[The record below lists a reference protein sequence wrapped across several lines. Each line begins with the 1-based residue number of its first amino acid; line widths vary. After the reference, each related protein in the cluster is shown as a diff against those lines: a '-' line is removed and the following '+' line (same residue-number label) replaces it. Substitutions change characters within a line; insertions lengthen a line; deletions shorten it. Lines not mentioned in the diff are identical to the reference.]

1 VAQANL
7 SAARW
12 NLFALR
18 AVNAKTVLAWIA
30 VAVATVVYFM
40 PPPAGFDATMM
51 HAAALVILAVG
62 LWAVNVFPEHVTGLV
77 FLLVAMLLA
86 VAPASVVFN
95 GFTSTTLWLVFGG
108 LFMAEAVR
116 ATGLGER
123 LARLLLDRFTGS
135 YPAVIVGVVVVST
148 ALSFVMPATMSRVLL
163 LIPIFSALATR
174 MGFKPG
180 SEGHYGIVLTM
191 LMTTYQVGTGIL
203 PANAPN
209 LVLAGAAE
217 TLYQVPLIYGEYLWV
232 QFPVLGVL
240 KAVALAVLTLLIF
253 PATPQPSAE
262 RWEMAPMSAP
272 ERRLVLILAA
282 ALLFWV
288 TDFLHGIKPGWVALA
303 AGLACMMPVIGVIPM
318 TAFNER
324 VRYGPFF
331 YVGAILGLGSVMNE
345 TGLAGAIGLT
355 LANALDMNRGEDL
368 RNFVLMSVLATLA
381 GLFTTNPSQ
390 PALLAPL
397 AAHAAE
403 AAGWPIKAAL
413 MTLAVGF
420 STMILPH
427 QVPPVVVGLHVAN
440 IPFRVAMRY
449 TLPIAGVSLFILLPI
464 DYLWWRLIG
473 YFG

>member
-1 VAQANL
+1 MH
-7 SAARW
+7 
-12 NLFALR
+12 
-18 AVNAKTVLAWIA
+18 AVNVKTVLGWI
-30 VAVATVVYFM
+30 VAAIAAAVYFM
-40 PPPAGFDATMM
+40 PPPAGFDAAKT

-62 LWAVNVFPEHVTGLV
+62 LWAVNVFPEHVTGLL
-77 FLLVAMLLA
+77 FLVLAILLA
-86 VAPASVVFN
+86 VAPASVVFE

-116 ATGLGER
+116 STGLGER
-123 LARLLLDRFTGS
+123 LARFLLGPFTGS
-135 YPAVIVGVVVVST
+135 YPAVIAGAVVVST
-148 ALSFVMPATMSRVLL
+148 VLAFVMPATVGRVLL
-163 LIPIFSALATR
+163 LIPIFSAVAAR
-174 MGFKPG
+174 MGFKPA
-180 SEGHYGIVLTM
+180 SNGHYGILATM

-217 TLYQVPLIYGEYLWV
+217 TLYRTPLIYGEYLLV

-240 KAVALAVLTLLIF
+240 KAVVLVAITLLVF
-253 PATPQPSAE
+253 PATAQPRVG
-262 RWEMAPMSAP
+262 RWELAPMSAA
-272 ERRLVLILAA
+272 ERRLAIILGA

-303 AGLACMMPVIGVIPM
+303 AGLACMMPVVGVMPM

-331 YVGAILGLGSVMNE
+331 YIGAILGLGAVMND
-345 TGLAGAIGLT
+345 TGLAGAIGLALAQT
-355 LANALDMNRGEDL
+355 LELGRGDDF
-368 RNFVLMSVLATLA
+368 RNFMLMSALATVA

-397 AAHAAE
+397 AAHVAE

-413 MTLAVGF
+413 MTLAIGF
-420 STMILPH
+420 STLILPH
-427 QVPPVVVGLHVAN
+427 QVPPVVIAMQVAR
-440 IPFRVAMRY
+440 IPYRVVLRY
-449 TLPIAGVSLFILLPI
+449 SLPVAGVSLFILLPI
-464 DYLWWRLIG
+464 DYLWWRAIS

>member
-1 VAQANL
+1 M
-7 SAARW
+7 
-12 NLFALR
+12 R
-18 AVNAKTVLAWIA
+18 AVKIKTVLAWIVVAIA
-30 VAVATVVYFM
+30 VAAYFL
-40 PPPAGFDATMM
+40 PPPAGFDAAKT

-62 LWAVNVFPEHVTGLV
+62 LWAVNIFPEHITGIV
-77 FLLVAMLLA
+77 FLLAAMLLA
-86 VAPASVVFN
+86 VAPADVVFS
-95 GFTSTTLWLVFGG
+95 GFASTTLWLVFGG

-123 LARLLLDRFTGS
+123 LARFMLDPFTRS
-135 YPAVIVGVVVVST
+135 YPAVIIGVVVVST
-148 ALSFVMPATMSRVLL
+148 ALCFVMPATIGRVLL
-163 LIPIFSALATR
+163 LIPIFAALAAR

-180 SEGHYGIVLTM
+180 STGYYGILLTM
-191 LMTTYQVGTGIL
+191 LMTTYQVGTGVL

-232 QFPVLGVL
+232 QFPVLGML

-253 PATPQPSAE
+253 PATPQPQAG
-262 RWEMAPMSAP
+262 RWEMAPMSAA

-282 ALLFWV
+282 ALLFWA
-288 TDFLHGIKPGWVALA
+288 TDFTHGIKPGWVALA
-303 AGLACMMPVIGVIPM
+303 AGLACMMPGVGVIPM

-331 YVGAILGLGSVMNE
+331 YVGAILGLGAVMNE
-345 TGLAGAIGLT
+345 TGLAAAVGLA
-355 LANALDMNRGEDL
+355 LANALDMSRGEDF
-368 RNFVLMSVLATLA
+368 RNFVLMSVLATFA
-381 GLFTTNPSQ
+381 GVFTTNPSQ

-397 AAHAAE
+397 AAHVAE
-403 AAGWPIKAAL
+403 AAGWPIQAAL

-427 QVPPVVVGLHVAN
+427 QVPPVVVGLHVAS

-473 YFG
+473 YFD

>member
-1 VAQANL
+1 M
-7 SAARW
+7 RK
-12 NLFALR
+12 
-18 AVNAKTVLAWIA
+18 VNARALLTWVVVLIA
-30 VAVATVVYFM
+30 AAVYM
-40 PPPAGFDATMM
+40 LPPPAGFDAVTM

-62 LWAVNVFPEHVTGLV
+62 LWAVNIFPEHVTGLV
-77 FLLVAMLLA
+77 FLLVAMLFA
-86 VAPASVVFN
+86 VAPASVVFS
-95 GFTSTTLWLVFGG
+95 GFASTTLWLVFGG

-135 YPAVIVGVVVVST
+135 YPAVIVGVMLVST
-148 ALSFVMPATMSRVLL
+148 ALCFVMPATVGRVLL
-163 LIPIFSALATR
+163 LVPIFSALATR
-174 MGFKPG
+174 MGFRLG
-180 SEGHYGIVLTM
+180 SEGYYGIMLTM

-240 KAVALAVLTLLIF
+240 KALALVVLTLRIF
-253 PATPQPSAE
+253 PAAPQPLAGS
-262 RWEMAPMSAP
+262 WEMAPMSSA

-282 ALLFWV
+282 ALLFWA

-303 AGLACMMPVIGVIPM
+303 AGLACMMPVIGVIP
-318 TAFNER
+318 TSAFNER

-331 YVGAILGLGSVMNE
+331 YVGAILGLGAVMND
-345 TGLAGAIGLT
+345 TGLAGAIGLA
-355 LANALDMNRGEDL
+355 LASALDVGRDEDF
-368 RNFVLMSVLATLA
+368 RNFALMTLLATFA
-381 GLFTTNPSQ
+381 GIFTTNPSQ

-397 AAHAAE
+397 AAHVAE

-427 QVPPVVVGLHVAN
+427 QVPPMVVGMHVAS
-440 IPFRVAMRY
+440 IPFGVAMRY
-449 TLPIAGVSLFILLPI
+449 TLPVAAVSLFILMPI

>member
-1 VAQANL
+1 MKP
-7 SAARW
+7 SAI
-12 NLFALR
+12 
-18 AVNAKTVLAWIA
+18 LAWIV
-30 VAVATVVYFM
+30 VAIAAGIYFM
-40 PPPAGFDATMM
+40 PPPAGFDTTKM
-51 HAAALVILAVG
+51 HAAAVVILAVG
-62 LWAVNVFPEHVTGLV
+62 LWAVNVFPEYITGLV

-86 VAPASVVFN
+86 VAPSSVVFH

-123 LARLLLDRFTGS
+123 LARIMLDRFTGS
-135 YPAVIVGVVVVST
+135 YRAVIVGVVVVST
-148 ALSFVMPATMSRVLL
+148 ALAFLMPATVGRVLL
-163 LIPIFSALATR
+163 LIPIFTAVAAR
-174 MGFKPG
+174 MGFAPG
-180 SEGHYGIVLTM
+180 SQGYYGIQLTM
-191 LMTTYQVGTGIL
+191 LMTTYQIGTGIL

-240 KAVALAVLTLLIF
+240 KAVALVVLAVLVL

-262 RWEMAPMSAP
+262 RWEMAPMSAG
-272 ERRLVLILAA
+272 ERRLMVILAA
-282 ALLFWV
+282 ALMFWAS
-288 TDFLHGIKPGWVALA
+288 DFLHGIKPGWVALA
-303 AGLACMMPVIGVIPM
+303 AGLACMMPGIGVM
-318 TAFNER
+318 SMSAFNER

-331 YVGAILGLGSVMNE
+331 YVGAILGLGAVMNE
-345 TGLAGAIGLT
+345 TGLSSAIGLA
-355 LANALDMNRGEDL
+355 LADALDVSRGEDL
-368 RNFVLMSVLATLA
+368 RNFVLMSVLATFA

-397 AAHAAE
+397 AAHVAE

-420 STMILPH
+420 STMILPY
-427 QVPPVVVGLHVAN
+427 QVPPMVVGMHVAN

-449 TLPIAGVSLFILLPI
+449 TLPVAGVSLFILLPI

>member
-1 VAQANL
+1 M
-7 SAARW
+7 
-12 NLFALR
+12 R
-18 AVNAKTVLAWIA
+18 AVSARTVLAWIVVSIA
-30 VAVATVVYFM
+30 VAIYFM
-40 PPPAGFDATMM
+40 SPPAGFDATMM

-62 LWAVNVFPEHVTGLV
+62 LWAANVFPEHITGLI

-86 VAPASVVFN
+86 VAPASVIFH
-95 GFTSTTLWLVFGG
+95 GFASNTLWLVFGG
-108 LFMAEAVR
+108 LFMGEAVR

-123 LARLLLDRFTGS
+123 MARLLLDRFTGS

-148 ALSFVMPATMSRVLL
+148 ALSFVIPATVSRVLL
-163 LIPIFSALATR
+163 LVPIFSVLATR

-180 SEGHYGIVLTM
+180 SEGHYGILLTM

-209 LVLAGAAE
+209 LVLAGVAE
-217 TLYQVPLIYGEYLWV
+217 TLYQVTLIYGEYLWV

-253 PATPQPSAE
+253 PATSQPRAGH
-262 RWEMAPMSAP
+262 WELAPMSAP

-282 ALLFWV
+282 ALLFWA

-303 AGLACMMPVIGVIPM
+303 AGLACMMPKIGVMPL

-331 YVGAILGLGSVMNE
+331 YIGAVLGMGAVMHE
-345 TGLAGAIGLT
+345 TGLSGAIGVA
-355 LANALDMNRGEDL
+355 LADALNLGRGEDA
-368 RNFVLMSVLATLA
+368 RNFVLMSVVATFT

-390 PALLAPL
+390 PALLAPF
-397 AAHAAE
+397 AAHVAE

-427 QVPPVVVGLHVAN
+427 QVPPVVVGLRVAN
-440 IPFRVAMRY
+440 IPYRVALRY
-449 TLPIAGVSLFILLPI
+449 SLPIAGVSLFILLPI

>member
-1 VAQANL
+1 M
-7 SAARW
+7 SAKA
-12 NLFALR
+12 
-18 AVNAKTVLAWIA
+18 VLAWIVVAIA
-30 VAVATVVYFM
+30 VAAYFM
-40 PPPAGFDATMM
+40 APPAGFDATMM

-62 LWAVNVFPEHVTGLV
+62 LWAVNAFPEYITGLV
-77 FLLVAMLLA
+77 FLVVAMLLA
-86 VAPASVVFN
+86 VAPANVVFS
-95 GFTSTTLWLVFGG
+95 GFASTTLWLVFGG

-123 LARLLLDRFTGS
+123 LAHMMLDRFTGS
-135 YPAVIVGVVVVST
+135 YPAVIVGVVAVST
-148 ALSFVMPATMSRVLL
+148 ALAFVMPATVSRVLL
-163 LIPIFSALATR
+163 LIPIFTAVAAR
-174 MGFKPG
+174 MGFAPG
-180 SEGHYGIVLTM
+180 SQGYYGIQLAM

-240 KAVALAVLTLLIF
+240 KAAVLVVLALLLL
-253 PATPQPSAE
+253 PATPRPNAE
-262 RWEMAPMSAP
+262 RWEMPPMSAA
-272 ERRLVLILAA
+272 ERRLVIILGT
-282 ALLFWV
+282 ALLFWA

-303 AGLACMMPVIGVIPM
+303 AGLACMMPGIGVMPM
-318 TAFNER
+318 SAFNER

-331 YVGAILGLGSVMNE
+331 YVGAILGLGAVMNE
-345 TGLAGAIGLT
+345 TGLSSAIGLA
-355 LANALDMNRGEDL
+355 LASALDMSRGEDL
-368 RNFVLMSVLATLA
+368 RNFVLMSALATFA

-397 AAHAAE
+397 AAHVAE
-403 AAGWPIKAAL
+403 AAGWPIKSAL
-413 MTLAVGF
+413 MTLAIGF

-440 IPFRVAMRY
+440 IPFGVAMRY
-449 TLPIAGVSLFILLPI
+449 TLPIAAVSLFILLPI